1 MAKVPVKIYIREYDV
16 EKLMD
21 LPGEGQ

>member
-1 MAKVPVKIYIREYDV
+1 MAKVPVKIYTKEYDV
-16 EKLMD
+16 LLLMD